1 MSEQQTNPL
10 AQFYRQEAFRIKLPS
25 RGAYYIDSILALDE
39 NEELGIM
46 PMTAQDEI
54 ILKSP
59 DNLLTGKALVEVIK
73 SCAPE
78 VKQPKKLLACDVDAI
93 MISIRRA
100 SYGDEADIA
109 GDCPKCET
117 KNTYG
122 IDLETIVNHSEKLE
136 DSYEVILPQGLTVF
150 LQPGSFDSLVR
161 QYKVAF
167 ENEKARRA
175 ATGQANEDYA
185 LQLFSKAFKE
195 LSKLNFE
202 MITDSIIKI
211 VFTDPEGEEQ
221 TINNKKHIRD
231 FIANVDKNTVDIID
245 EKIAEINKV
254 GIEREYDA
262 ICEECGHKWKIGIE
276 FNPVNF
282 S

>member
-1 MSEQQTNPL
+1 MSEQTNPL
-10 AQFYRQEAFRIKLPS
+10 AQFYRQESFRIKLPS
-25 RGAYYIDSILALDE
+25 RGSYYDNNTLTLDD

-54 ILKSP
+54 LLKNP
-59 DNLLTGKALVEVIK
+59 DNLLTGKALTDVIK

-78 VKQPKKLLACDVDAI
+78 VKNPKKLLACDVDAI

-100 SYGDEADIA
+100 SYGDEADIN
-109 GDCPKCET
+109 GQCPECGTE
-117 KNTYG
+117 NTYG

-136 DSYEVILPQGLTVF
+136 DSYEVVLPQGLTVF
-150 LQPGSFDSLVR
+150 LQPGTFEALIR

-175 ATGQANEDYA
+175 ATGLANEDLA

-202 MITDSIIKI
+202 MIAESIIKI
-211 VFTDPEGEEQ
+211 IFTDGEGEEQ
-221 TINNKKHIRD
+221 TITNKKHIRD
-231 FIANVDKNTVDIID
+231 FIANVDKRTVDIVD
-245 EKIAEINKV
+245 EKIAEINKI
-254 GIEREYDA
+254 GIERNYDA
-262 ICEECGHKWKIGIE
+262 VCNECGHKWQIGIE

>member
-1 MSEQQTNPL
+1 MTEQTNPL
-10 AQFYRQEAFRIKLPS
+10 SQFYRQEAFRVKLPS
-25 RGAYYIDSILALDE
+25 RGAYYDESVLTLDE

-46 PMTAQDEI
+46 PMTAQDEVL
-54 ILKSP
+54 LKSP
-59 DNLLTGKALVEVIK
+59 DNLLTGKALVDVIR

-78 VKQPKKLLACDVDAI
+78 VKLPKKLLACDVDAI

-100 SYGDEADIA
+100 SYGDEDTIA
-109 GDCPKCET
+109 GNCPKCET
-117 KNTYG
+117 ENSYG
-122 IDLETIVNHSEKLE
+122 IDLESIVNHSEKLE
-136 DSYEVILPQGLTVF
+136 ASYEVVLPQGLTVF
-150 LQPGSFDSLVR
+150 LQPGTFDSLVK

-175 ATGQANEDYA
+175 ATGNANEDVA

-202 MITDSIIKI
+202 MVSESILKI
-211 VFTDPEGEEQ
+211 VFTDAENEEQ
-221 TINNKKHIRD
+221 TITNKKHIRD
-231 FIANVDKNTVDIID
+231 FITNVDKKTVDIID
-245 EKIAEINKV
+245 KKMSEINKI
-254 GIEREYDA
+254 GIQREHNA
-262 ICEECGHKWKIGIE
+262 ICTNCEHKWPIAIE